1 MIMTGIT
8 DADYSAL
15 RRLLRAEREIIKRR
29 VERLIKNECG
39 VGFSLVSGC
48 SLTKG
53 ADNVAAH
60 NTKTTGAS

>member
-1 MIMTGIT
+1 MIIAGLTHKQYMDIH
-8 DADYSAL
+8 L
-15 RRLLRAEREIIKRR
+15 FLVAERRRIKRR

-53 ADNVAAH
+53 ADKVAAG
-60 NTKTTGAS
+60 NTKTKGA

>member
-1 MIMTGIT
+1 MIVTGLTHKQYRDIHMFLT
-8 DADYSAL
+8 
-15 RRLLRAEREIIKRR
+15 AERRRIKRR

-39 VGFSLVSGC
+39 VGFSIVSGC

-60 NTKTTGAS
+60 NKERGVS